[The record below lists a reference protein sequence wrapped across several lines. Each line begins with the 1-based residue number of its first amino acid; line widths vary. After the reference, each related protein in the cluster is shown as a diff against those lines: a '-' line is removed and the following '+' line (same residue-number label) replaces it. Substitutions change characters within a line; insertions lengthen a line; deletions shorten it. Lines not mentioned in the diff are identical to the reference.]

1 MQDVSP
7 IEKVVLVVKGY
18 GCDSVAASK
27 HSFGHVFAL
36 KQYLIPALEEGFVDI
51 YLQGYTS
58 SIDDEIVFYFLPYHE
73 QSFLLDRFIDIF
85 LPSGHD
91 V

>member
-1 MQDVSP
+1 MFSLLVQHAKSGVQDISAV
-7 IEKVVLVVKGY
+7 EKVVLVVKGY
-18 GCDSVAASK
+18 RCDSVAASK

-58 SIDDEIVFYFLPYHE
+58 SIDD
-73 QSFLLDRFIDIF
+73 
-85 LPSGHD
+85 
-91 V
+91 